1 MTTIQIKGTKYHTHP
16 VLSCGDYSNN
26 GMVGISN
33 VAVILEAHEG
43 KVLDVWNDISSQE
56 EDFDPEEIEII
67 LVRGDLSSRCVYVRE
82 DLFPDYEKKL
92 DHYILLDEDD
102 HSNREYEQAQ
112 EDWEAYGAKDF
123 AFGVKKKALALYPD
137 PDLEI
142 FLETYEPSN
151 DESWVLYHENSNYGS
166 CYAGSST
173 FFYIEE
179 TIKEIAKMDF
189 FRDLLQLAK
198 QHAKARQEKASDLE
212 AMLFE

>member
-1 MTTIQIKGTKYHTHP
+1 MQTIQIKNVKYHTHE
-16 VLSCGDYSNN
+16 VLSCGDYSDNA
-26 GMVGISN
+26 MVGISN
-33 VAVILEAHEG
+33 VAVIIEAHAE
-43 KVLDVWNDISSQE
+43 KALDVWNDISSQE
-56 EDFDPEEIEII
+56 EDFDPEEIEVI
-67 LVRGDLSSRCVYVRE
+67 LVRGNWSSRCVYIRE
-82 DLFPDYEKKL
+82 DLFPAYSQKL
-92 DHYILLDEDD
+92 DHYCVLDEND
-102 HSNREYEQAQ
+102 HSEREYEQACS
-112 EDWEAYGAKDF
+112 DWADYGAKDF
-123 AFGVKKKALALYPD
+123 LDALKKKALALYPD

-198 QHAKARQEKASDLE
+198 QHAKARQEQASEME
-212 AMLFE
+212 AVLFE